1 MPRCEQGSTD
11 SMPSELRLHP
21 GWKEPLALSR
31 EETLTGEQRSSPAAP
46 SIMARRV
53 AKSRT

>member
-1 MPRCEQGSTD
+1 MPHCEQGSTD